1 MHATCLCPC
10 SCGVAVGGWAGALL
24 IGPLLIGPWL
34 TPLAGYVP
42 VSRTILPF
50 VSLWLE
56 TPDCASADVP
66 QANRH
71 NIANV
76 KLYFMS
82 SLAIQTP
89 TIVQNAGKCTP
100 QRRSN

>member
-1 MHATCLCPC
+1 VPLF
-10 SCGVAVGGWAGALL
+10 VRELLVGGWAGPLL

-42 VSRTILPF
+42 ASRTILPYM
-50 VSLWLE
+50 SLWLE

-71 NIANV
+71 NIADVN
-76 KLYFMS
+76 LMGPRLDSGTHHS
-82 SLAIQTP
+82 SECPETHPPKSSAQD
-89 TIVQNAGKCTP
+89 
-100 QRRSN
+100 R